1 MLLPTHNDEH
11 DLSPSQRVMFMVIS
25 VGLVISAGLM
35 SGLTLGLMSM
45 DLVELEVL
53 KRSGTQK
60 EQKYAAVIAP
70 IVSNQH
76 FLLVTLLL
84 CNACAMEALPLFLDR
99 LADPVTA
106 ILISV
111 TAVLVFGE
119 VLPQAVCSR
128 WVMCEGNCASY
139 SSSTHQ
145 MLSCMQEGVAS
156 VPILHNADAVRPDLL
171 QQFVC
176 EVF

>member
-1 MLLPTHNDEH
+1 MRRLRWSLALAVQAGAQRVLLPTHPGEH
-11 DLSPSQRVMFMVIS
+11 ELSPSQRAVFIAIS
-25 VGLVISAGLM
+25 FGLVVAAGLM

-53 KRSGTQK
+53 KRSGTAV
-60 EQKYAAVIAP
+60 EQTYAAAIYP

-99 LADPVTA
+99 LADPVSA

-128 WVMCEGNCASY
+128 
-139 SSSTHQ
+139 
-145 MLSCMQEGVAS
+145 
-156 VPILHNADAVRPDLL
+156 
-171 QQFVC
+171 
-176 EVF
+176 

>member
-1 MLLPTHNDEH
+1 MRRLRWSVALAVQAGAQRMLLPTAVGGGGEH
-11 DLSPSQRVMFMVIS
+11 DLDPSTRVLFMAIS
-25 VGLVISAGLM
+25 VGLVVSAGLM

-53 KRSGTQK
+53 KRSGTPK
-60 EQKYAAVIAP
+60 EQKYSAAIYP
-70 IVSNQH
+70 ILSNQH

-119 VLPQAVCSR
+119 ILPQAVCSR
-128 WVMCEGNCASY
+128 WVRARGTRGKE
-139 SSSTHQ
+139 
-145 MLSCMQEGVAS
+145 
-156 VPILHNADAVRPDLL
+156 VRHAGH
-171 QQFVC
+171 
-176 EVF
+176 

>member
-1 MLLPTHNDEH
+1 VLLPTHAGEH
-11 DLSPSQRVMFMVIS
+11 DLTPSQRIMFMTIS
-25 VGLVISAGLM
+25 VGLVIAAGLM

-53 KRSGTQK
+53 KRSGTAK
-60 EQKYAAVIAP
+60 EQKYSAAIYP

-128 WVMCEGNCASY
+128 CVLQDDTISKCTQLHSISPARTSHLPADQLEASLQC
-139 SSSTHQ
+139 TDQRH
-145 MLSCMQEGVAS
+145 
-156 VPILHNADAVRPDLL
+156 AVH
-171 QQFVC
+171 V
-176 EVF
+176 

>member
-1 MLLPTHNDEH
+1 VLLPTHSGEH
-11 DLSPSQRVMFMVIS
+11 DLTPSQRVMFMAIS
-25 VGLVISAGLM
+25 VGLVIAAGLM

-53 KRSGTQK
+53 KRSGTAK
-60 EQKYAAVIAP
+60 EQKYSAAIYP

-128 WVMCEGNCASY
+128 CVLQALASAHCPWMAMCLHYPAQLSY
-139 SSSTHQ
+139 T
-145 MLSCMQEGVAS
+145 L
-156 VPILHNADAVRPDLL
+156 
-171 QQFVC
+171 
-176 EVF
+176 

>member
-1 MLLPTHNDEH
+1 MRRLRWSAALAVQATAHRMLLSNSHSEH
-11 DLSPSQRVMFMVIS
+11 ALSPSQQVLFMAIS
-25 VGLVISAGLM
+25 VGLVVSAGLM

-53 KRSGTQK
+53 KRSGTAK
-60 EQKYAAVIAP
+60 EQKYASVIMP

-84 CNACAMEALPLFLDR
+84 CNAMAMEALPLFLDR

-128 WVMCEGNCASY
+128 
-139 SSSTHQ
+139 
-145 MLSCMQEGVAS
+145 
-156 VPILHNADAVRPDLL
+156 
-171 QQFVC
+171 
-176 EVF
+176 